1 MLTLAPPA
9 WALTTQSSLVL
20 IRAED
25 VVGEDLYALGQR
37 VQVDGTI
44 EGDLVALGVEEVRIN
59 GTVTGSVNVAGGTVV
74 IDGSVGGSV
83 RAVAG
88 TISVAGEVD
97 GDVFGAS
104 WRLAIDGPATI
115 GRDVV
120 VAGWRATID
129 GVVGR
134 DLNGRYRSMMLSG
147 TVDENVE
154 IDAGS
159 ITVTDSASVGDD
171 LAVRSRRSPVVDSAA
186 DIGGEVLDRRPLS
199 PNVRV
204 TGFVLL
210 FRILAAIGAA
220 LAGLALLWNDAAQ
233 VARAAA
239 RLRAQ
244 PIRVTATGLLTVLAP
259 FVIIALLFGIV
270 GLMPPGAALPLLGFA
285 VPVSIG
291 LLTIALV
298 AALLAP
304 LPSAVALGSL
314 VAPGRSTYAQFLI
327 GMVVV
332 LVASLLPV
340 LGWWIV
346 LVIVVVGFGAWLH
359 EGPDG

>member
-1 MLTLAPPA
+1 MSSRAERLSRLRPKAPLILVLLIFTLTPPA

-20 IRAED
+20 IRSED
-25 VVGEDLYALGQR
+25 VVEEDLYALGQR
-37 VQVDGTI
+37 VQIDGTI
-44 EGDLVALGVEEVRIN
+44 EGDLVALGVEEVRVN
-59 GTVTGSVNVAGGTVV
+59 GTVTGSVIAGGAAVV

-88 TISVAGEVD
+88 TISVAGGVE
-97 GDVFGAS
+97 GDVFGAG
-104 WRLAIDGPATI
+104 WRLAIDGPATV

-120 VAGWRATID
+120 VAAWRAMVE

-134 DLNGRYRSMMLSG
+134 DLHGRYRTIELSG

-159 ITVTDSASVGDD
+159 MTVTERAAVGDD
-171 LAVRSRRSPVVDSAA
+171 LAVRSRRSPAVDSAA

-210 FRILAAIGAA
+210 FRILAAIGTA

-239 RLRAQ
+239 RLRAH
-244 PIRVTATGLLTVLAP
+244 PIRVTATGLLTVAAP
-259 FVIIALLFGIV
+259 FVIVALLFGIV
-270 GLMPPGAALPLLGFA
+270 GLMPPGAALPLVGFA

-298 AALLAP
+298 ASLLAP
-304 LPSAVALGSL
+304 LPSAVALGS
-314 VAPGRSTYAQFLI
+314 
-327 GMVVV
+327 
-332 LVASLLPV
+332 
-340 LGWWIV
+340 
-346 LVIVVVGFGAWLH
+346 
-359 EGPDG
+359 